1 MIWHACVAVVQIA
14 VVSEDAWA
22 LRMRAYEMMGMPL
35 RTCPGRTTLLVV
47 RGEDAG
53 YRRYGRIGSM
63 GLCRPPAWPRTH
75 GRSRLAP
82 LLVCPRHAAAAC

>member
-1 MIWHACVAVVQIA
+1 VVQIA

-47 RGEDAG
+47 RGDDAG
-53 YRRYGRIGSM
+53 NRRYGQTR
-63 GLCRPPAWPRTH
+63 
-75 GRSRLAP
+75 
-82 LLVCPRHAAAAC
+82 